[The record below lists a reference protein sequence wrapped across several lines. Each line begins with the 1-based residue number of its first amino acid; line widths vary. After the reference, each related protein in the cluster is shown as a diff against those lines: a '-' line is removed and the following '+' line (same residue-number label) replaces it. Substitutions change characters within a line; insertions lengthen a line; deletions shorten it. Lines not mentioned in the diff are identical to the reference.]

1 MKDPRE
7 IVLRPV
13 VTEKTA
19 DAKESTNTV
28 CFQVARDA
36 NKIEIRHAVEALFGV
51 KVIDVRVLNMTGKQ
65 RRFGRYTGQRPDWRK
80 AYVRLAAGEKTVEF
94 FDQV

>member
-1 MKDPRE
+1 MKDPRDI
-7 IVLRPV
+7 IVRPI

-19 DAKESTNTV
+19 DQKEATNTV

-36 NKIEIRHAVEALFGV
+36 NKIEVRRAVETLFGV
-51 KVIDVRVLNMTGKQ
+51 KVLEVRVVSMRGKL
-65 RRFGRYTGQRPDWRK
+65 RRYGRYSGHRPDWRK
-80 AYVRLAAGEKTVEF
+80 AYVRLAAGEKTVDF

>member
-7 IVLRPV
+7 IILRPI

-28 CFQVARDA
+28 CFQVARHA
-36 NKIEIRHAVEALFGV
+36 NKIEVRQAVEKLFNV
-51 KVIDVRVLNMTGKQ
+51 KVVEVRVVNILGKM
-65 RRFGRYTGQRPDWRK
+65 RRFGRFTGVRPDWRK
-80 AYVRLAAGEKTVEF
+80 AYVRLAAGEKTIEF

>member
-7 IVLRPV
+7 IILRPI

-28 CFQVARDA
+28 CFQVARHA
-36 NKIEIRHAVEALFGV
+36 NRIEIRQAVEKLFGV
-51 KVIDVRVLNMTGKQ
+51 KVVEVRVVNLQGKT
-65 RRFGRYTGQRPDWRK
+65 RRFGRFTGVRPDWRK
-80 AYVRLAAGEKTVEF
+80 AYVRLAAGEKTIEF

>member
-1 MKDPRE
+1 MKDPRQ
-7 IVLRPV
+7 IIIRPV

-28 CFQVARDA
+28 CFQVARGA
-36 NKIEIRHAVEALFGV
+36 NKIEIGRAVESLFGV
-51 KVIDVRVLNMTGKQ
+51 KVVDVRVVNLTGKQ
-65 RRFGRYTGQRPDWRK
+65 RRFGRYTGQRPNWRK
-80 AYVRLAAGEKTVEF
+80 AYVRLAAGEKTIEF

>member
-7 IVLRPV
+7 IILRPV

-19 DAKESTNTV
+19 DAKEHSNTV
-28 CFQVARDA
+28 CFQVAVTA
-36 NKIEIRHAVEALFGV
+36 NKIEIRRAVETLFGV
-51 KVIDVRVLNMTGKQ
+51 KVVDVRVTNVHGKQ
-65 RRFGRYTGQRPDWRK
+65 RRFGRYTGHRPDWRK
-80 AYVRLAAGEKTVEF
+80 AYVRLAPGEKSIEF

>member
-7 IVLRPV
+7 IILRPI

-19 DAKESTNTV
+19 DAKESSNTV
-28 CFQVARDA
+28 CFQVARHA
-36 NKIEIRHAVEALFGV
+36 NKIEVRNAVEKLFNV
-51 KVIDVRVLNMTGKQ
+51 KVEEVRVVNIGGKM
-65 RRFGRYTGQRPDWRK
+65 RRFGRFTGVRPDWRK
-80 AYVRLAAGEKTVEF
+80 AYVRLAAGEKTIEF

>member
-1 MKDPRE
+1 MRDPRE
-7 IVLRPV
+7 IIVRPI

-28 CFQVARDA
+28 CFQVASDA
-36 NKIEIRHAVEALFGV
+36 NKIEIRKAVESLFGV
-51 KVIDVRVLNMTGKQ
+51 KVVEVRVVNLHGKK
-65 RRFGRYTGQRPDWRK
+65 RRFGRFIGRRPDWRK
-80 AYVRLAAGEKTVEF
+80 AFVRLAAGEKTVEF

>member
-1 MKDPRE
+1 MKDARE
-7 IVLRPV
+7 IILRPI

-19 DAKESTNTV
+19 DAKEQSNIV
-28 CFQVARDA
+28 CFQVARNA
-36 NKIEIRHAVEALFGV
+36 NKIEVRQAVETLFKV
-51 KVIDVRVLNMTGKQ
+51 KVVEVRVVNLGGKK
-65 RRFGRYTGQRPDWRK
+65 RRFGRFMGQRPDWRK

>member
-1 MKDPRE
+1 MKDPRQ
-7 IVLRPV
+7 IVLRPI

-19 DAKESTNTV
+19 DVKESTNTV

-36 NKIEIRHAVEALFGV
+36 NKIEIRRAVETLFGV
-51 KVIDVRVLNMTGKQ
+51 KVVEVRVVNMHGKQ
-65 RRFGRYTGQRPDWRK
+65 RRFGRYTGRRPDWRK
-80 AYVRLAAGEKTVEF
+80 AYVRLAAGEKTIEF

>member
-7 IVLRPV
+7 VIVRPV

-19 DAKESTNTV
+19 DAKEATNTV
-28 CFQVARDA
+28 CFEVARRA
-36 NKIEIRHAVEALFGV
+36 NKIEIKQAVEAQFGV
-51 KVIDVRVLNMTGKQ
+51 KVLAVRVVNMVGKQ

-80 AYVRLAAGEKTVEF
+80 AYVRLAPGEKTIEF

>member
-7 IVLRPV
+7 IILRPI

-19 DAKESTNTV
+19 DAKEETNTV
-28 CFQVARDA
+28 CFQVAPSA
-36 NKIEIRHAVEALFGV
+36 NRIEIRRAVEQLFGV
-51 KVIDVRVLNMTGKQ
+51 KVIGVQVLNQHGKV
-65 RRFGRYTGQRPDWRK
+65 RRYGRYSGRRPDWRK
-80 AYVRLAAGEKTVEF
+80 AYVRLAAGEKTIEF

>member
-1 MKDPRE
+1 MKDPRQ
-7 IVLRPV
+7 IILRPV

-28 CFQVARDA
+28 CFQVACKA
-36 NKIEIRHAVEALFGV
+36 NKIEIGRAVESLFNV
-51 KVIDVRVLNMTGKQ
+51 KVVDVRVVNMTGKQ
-65 RRFGRYTGQRPDWRK
+65 RRFGRFTGRRPDWRK
-80 AYVRLAAGEKTVEF
+80 AYVRLAAGEKTIEF

>member
-1 MKDPRE
+1 MRDPRE
-7 IVLRPV
+7 IILRPV

-19 DAKESTNTV
+19 DAKEMTNTV
-28 CFQVARDA
+28 CFQVATGA
-36 NKIEIRHAVEALFGV
+36 NKIEIRRAVESLFGV
-51 KVIDVRVLNMTGKQ
+51 KVVDVRVVNMTGKQ

-80 AYVRLAAGEKTVEF
+80 AYVRLEAGEKTIEF

>member
-7 IVLRPV
+7 IIIRPI

-19 DAKESTNTV
+19 DAKEMTNTV
-28 CFQVARDA
+28 CFQVARNA
-36 NKIEIRHAVEALFGV
+36 NKIEIRRAVESLFGV
-51 KVIDVRVLNMTGKQ
+51 KVVNVRVLTMHGKL
-65 RRFGRYTGQRPDWRK
+65 RRYGRYSGHRPDWRK
-80 AYVRLAAGEKTVEF
+80 AYVRLAAGEKTIEF

>member
-1 MKDPRE
+1 MKDPRQ
-7 IVLRPV
+7 IILRPI

-28 CFQVARDA
+28 CFEVARSA
-36 NKIEIRHAVEALFGV
+36 NKIEIRRAVETLFNV
-51 KVIDVRVLNMTGKQ
+51 KVVEVRVLNFQGKV
-65 RRFGRYTGQRPDWRK
+65 RRYGRYSGRRPDWRK
-80 AYVRLAAGEKTVEF
+80 AYVRLAAGEKTIEF

>member
-7 IVLRPV
+7 IIIRPI

-19 DAKESTNTV
+19 DARETTNTV
-28 CFQVARDA
+28 CFQVARGA
-36 NKIEIRHAVEALFGV
+36 NKIEIRRAVESLFSV
-51 KVIDVRVLNMTGKQ
+51 KVVDVRVLTVQGKL
-65 RRFGRYTGQRPDWRK
+65 RRYGRYSGHRPDWRK
-80 AYVRLAAGEKTVEF
+80 AYVRLAAGEKTIEF

>member
-1 MKDPRE
+1 MKDPRQ
-7 IVLRPV
+7 IVLRPI

-28 CFQVARDA
+28 CFQVARGA
-36 NKIEIRHAVEALFGV
+36 NKIEVRKAVETLFGV
-51 KVIDVRVLNMTGKQ
+51 KVVEVRVINVRGKQ
-65 RRFGRYTGQRPDWRK
+65 RRFGRYTGKRPDWRK
-80 AYVRLAAGEKTVEF
+80 AYVRLVAGEKTIEF

>member
-1 MKDPRE
+1 MKDPRQ
-7 IVLRPV
+7 IVLRPI

-19 DAKESTNTV
+19 DLKASTNTV
-28 CFQVARDA
+28 CFQVARNA
-36 NKIEIRHAVEALFGV
+36 NKIEVRKAVETLFGV
-51 KVIDVRVLNMTGKQ
+51 KVVEVRVVNVRGKQ

-80 AYVRLAAGEKTVEF
+80 AYVRLAAGEKTIEF

>member
-1 MKDPRE
+1 MKDPRQ
-7 IVLRPV
+7 IVLRPI

-19 DAKESTNTV
+19 DLKASTNTV
-28 CFQVARDA
+28 CFQVARKA
-36 NKIEIRHAVEALFGV
+36 NKIEVRKAVETLFGV
-51 KVIDVRVLNMTGKQ
+51 KVVEVRVVNVRGKQ

-80 AYVRLAAGEKTVEF
+80 AYVRLAAGEKTIEF

>member
-1 MKDPRE
+1 MKDPRQ
-7 IVLRPV
+7 IVLRPI

-19 DAKESTNTV
+19 DLKESTNTV

-36 NKIEIRHAVEALFGV
+36 NRIEVRRAVEKLFGV
-51 KVIDVRVLNMTGKQ
+51 KVLEVRVVNVRGKM
-65 RRFGRYTGQRPDWRK
+65 RRFGRYTGLSPNWRK
-80 AYVRLAAGEKTVEF
+80 AYVRLAAGEKTTEF

>member
-7 IVLRPV
+7 IILRPI

-19 DAKESTNTV
+19 DAKESSNTV
-28 CFQVARDA
+28 CFQVARHA
-36 NKIEIRHAVEALFGV
+36 NKIEVRQAVEKLFNV
-51 KVIDVRVLNMTGKQ
+51 KVEEVRVVNIQGKT
-65 RRFGRYTGQRPDWRK
+65 RRFGRFTGVRPDWRK
-80 AYVRLAAGEKTVEF
+80 AYVRLAAGEKTIEF

>member
-1 MKDPRE
+1 MKDARE
-7 IVLRPV
+7 VILRPI

-19 DAKESTNTV
+19 DAKQECNIV
-28 CFQVARDA
+28 CFEVARNA
-36 NKIEIRHAVEALFGV
+36 NKIEVRRAVETLFGV
-51 KVIDVRVLNMTGKQ
+51 KVVEVRVVNMSGKK
-65 RRFGRYTGQRPDWRK
+65 RRFGRFIGQRPDWRK